1 ERPHEAIG
9 MDTPMSRYQPS
20 PRAFPSVLREPEY
33 GPDDVVLRVKAN
45 GELRFEGRRLKVSKA
60 LYRLPVAARAKD
72 GEDGVFEFWFAHHRI
87 LTLDLRSENR

>member
-1 ERPHEAIG
+1 VSLAFQG
-9 MDTPMSRYQPS
+9 MVGTGRFRTRKCQPCPRTPVSYVPG
-20 PRAFPSVLREPEY
+20 LY
-33 GPDDVVLRVKAN
+33 RVKAN